1 MSYVHVLHADV
12 GVMYTE
18 YLGTKKYLQSKQQ
31 RPTNT

>member
-18 YLGTKKYLQSKQQ
+18 STSISRYKEVLVLVV
-31 RPTNT
+31 